1 MKLKIKITALLLSAA
16 LGLTIFTGCGKKGWP
31 ETSELAGLAMK
42 SGIIPQTEA
51 AVEYP
56 DTSDTVFRMFFD
68 NTNSMRGFV
77 KPTIENLG
85 YELYDVQYVKE
96 GKDYFLRIFI
106 EKENGAISLEDCE
119 KVNNEIE
126 EMLDTQ
132 DYIKEQYFLEISSTG
147 IEKIIRKEKHLQENL
162 EQDICVKLYKPI
174 NNNKEYVGK
183 LKKFDDEIIYL
194 QVNNEIVELERK
206 NISLI
211 KKYYNWN

>member
-1 MKLKIKITALLLSAA
+1 MANIEERV
-16 LGLTIFTGCGKKGWP
+16 
-31 ETSELAGLAMK
+31 ETL
-42 SGIIPQTEA
+42 
-51 AVEYP
+51 
-56 DTSDTVFRMFFD
+56 
-68 NTNSMRGFV
+68 V